1 MLPGVES
8 LAWMMA
14 TLSNWVP
21 VESSKYKNSR
31 NPDYF
36 CGDDFKSKGFAWD
49 SKFHDLQA
57 LCSSVSFLDS
67 LPQLYYLLQSCRLIF
82 IATL

>member
-8 LAWMMA
+8 LAWIMA
-14 TLSNWVP
+14 TVSNWVP
-21 VESSKYKNSR
+21 VELSKSKNSR

-36 CGDDFKSKGFAWD
+36 CGDDFKSKGFAQA
-49 SKFHDLQA
+49 SKFHDLRA

-67 LPQLYYLLQSCRLIF
+67 LPQLYYLLQSCHLIF